1 MIVFTWQSAW
11 YVLSLLSIGRK
22 LLFYFQPLVEV
33 ESPDDQPGPA
43 AAAVAHEHE
52 EGTILLYK
60 DKPRK

>member
-1 MIVFTWQSAW
+1 MSSIV
-11 YVLSLLSIGRK
+11 LSIGRK

-43 AAAVAHEHE
+43 AAVVALEQE